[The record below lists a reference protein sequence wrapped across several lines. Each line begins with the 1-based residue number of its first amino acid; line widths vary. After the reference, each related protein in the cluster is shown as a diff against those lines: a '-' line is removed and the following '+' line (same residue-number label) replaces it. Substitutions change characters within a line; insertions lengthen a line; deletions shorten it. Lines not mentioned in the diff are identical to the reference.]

1 MIENIKVMNR
11 LAQKRRQFRLAN
23 GSLTFDK
30 KKRRF
35 QLGENNAV
43 LGYTLEEV
51 LFSQK
56 FLN

>member
-1 MIENIKVMNR
+1 MIENIKLMNQ

-30 KKRRF
+30 NKRRF
-35 QLGENNAV
+35 QLGEDNTV

-51 LFSQK
+51 YFYK
-56 FLN
+56 N